1 MARAPVY
8 AYPKLGDRRGG
19 KRLWLEGRKLE
30 RVGIEPG
37 MQYSVIWDR
46 ESRTVTLDFTAQEGD
61 RKVSRRS
68 RGGREMPIIDIG
80 SSDLEEALGSGL
92 ERAKVTINSSKI
104 VVQVHPD
111 DEAARERLDRLV
123 AKVRAGE
130 PLATGSLAHGGG
142 ILDHAVHAGL
152 KDVGIEAKL
161 AFAVE
166 IDDQVLEAAARNNP
180 IWDEDTLQIHAGMEE
195 VETEVLPK
203 VDILIAGIPCTGASK
218 AGKAKNHN
226 KETEFHDKAGVL
238 FVPFLQIVKKV
249 GPSVVV
255 LENVT
260 DYAHS
265 VGAHVIRKTLET
277 WGYELHETVLEGN
290 AMGVLESRRR
300 LCLVGISPEI
310 GLALDRIV
318 PIREKEKSLSEI
330 LENIGPNSDLWR
342 PYGNLLRKAAADLE
356 KGRNFKLNLVTGAA
370 EAIGTLGAGY
380 SKVRN
385 TEAKLV
391 HPSDST
397 LMRQLT
403 PVEHARAKGAP
414 PELIRDLPATLAHT
428 ILGNSVSHAAWQ
440 AFGRLLGK
448 SIQDAAGVS
457 VLNIEASEVSMTD
470 LASLLPREMPEEEEP
485 ELGMGMGM

>member
-8 AYPKLGDRRGG
+8 AYPKLGEHRGH

-37 MQYSVIWDR
+37 MNYSVIWDR
-46 ESRTVTLDFTAQEGD
+46 ETRTVTLDFTVEEGD

-68 RGGREMPIIDIG
+68 RGGREMPIIDIVG
-80 SSDLEEALGSGL
+80 ADLEEALGSGL
-92 ERAKVTINSSKI
+92 DRAKVSISSSKI

-142 ILDHAVHAGL
+142 ILDHAIHTGL

-180 IWDEDTLQIHAGMEE
+180 IWDENTLQIQGGMEE
-195 VETEVLPK
+195 VETDILPK

-226 KETEFHDKAGVL
+226 KETEHHDKAGAL
-238 FVPFLQIVKKV
+238 FVSFLHVVKKV
-249 GPSVVV
+249 CPSIVV

-277 WGYELHETVLEGN
+277 WGYALHETVLDGN
-290 AMGVLESRRR
+290 EMGVLESRRR
-300 LCLVGISPEI
+300 LCMVGISPEI
-310 GLALDRIV
+310 AIALDRIV
-318 PIREKEKSLSEI
+318 PIRAKEKSLAEI
-330 LENIGPNSDLWR
+330 LENIGPDSEIWR
-342 PYGNLLRKAAADLE
+342 PYGNLLAKAAADLE
-356 KGRNFKLNLVTGAA
+356 KGRNFKLNLVNQDAST
-370 EAIGTLGAGY
+370 IGVLGAGY

-391 HPSDST
+391 HPTDPT

-403 PVEHARAKGAP
+403 PIEHARAKGAP
-414 PELIRDLPATLAHT
+414 PELIQGLSATLAHS

-440 AFGRLLGK
+440 AFGRHLGR
-448 SIQDAAGVS
+448 SIQEAAGVS
-457 VLNIEASEVSMTD
+457 VLDLDVNEVSMAD
-470 LASLLPREMPEEEEP
+470 LASLLPKDIVEDEELDP
-485 ELGMGMGM
+485 GMSMGM

>member
-8 AYPKLGDRRGG
+8 VYPKLGDRRGG

-37 MQYSVIWDR
+37 MQYSVVWDR
-46 ESRTVTLDFTAQEGD
+46 ESRTVTLDFTAETGE
-61 RKVSRRS
+61 RKVSRRN

-80 SSDLEEALGSGL
+80 SADLEEALGSGL
-92 ERAKVTINSSKI
+92 ERAKVTINSAKI

-142 ILDHAVHAGL
+142 VLDHAIHTGL
-152 KDVGIEAKL
+152 KDVGIDAKL

-180 IWDEDTLQIHAGMEE
+180 IWDESTLQIHAGMEE
-195 VETEVLPK
+195 VETDILPK

-226 KETEFHDKAGVL
+226 KETEFHEKAGAL
-238 FVPFLQIVKKV
+238 FVSFLQIVKKT

-255 LENVT
+255 LENVR

-277 WGYELHETVLEGN
+277 WGYALYETVLDGN
-290 AMGVLESRRR
+290 EMGVLESRER
-300 LCLVGISPEI
+300 LCMVGISPEI

-330 LENIGPNSDLWR
+330 LEDIGPDSELWR
-342 PYGNLLRKAAADLE
+342 PYANLLRKAALDLE

-370 EAIGTLGAGY
+370 VAIGTLGAGY

-391 HPSDST
+391 HPTDPT

-414 PELIRDLPATLAHT
+414 PELIRDLSATLAHT

-440 AFGRLLGK
+440 AFGRLLGQ

-457 VLNIEASEVSMTD
+457 VLNISANEVSIAD
-470 LASLLPREMPEEEEP
+470 LASMLPREVGEEEQPEP
-485 ELGMGMGM
+485 SMGMGM